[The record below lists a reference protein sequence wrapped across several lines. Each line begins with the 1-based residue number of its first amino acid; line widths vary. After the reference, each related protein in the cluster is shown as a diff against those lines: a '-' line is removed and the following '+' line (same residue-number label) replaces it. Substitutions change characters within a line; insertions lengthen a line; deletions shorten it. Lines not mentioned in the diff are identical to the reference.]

1 MIERSKLTL
10 MTFPMDED
18 IQKKRLTYDDVFRL
32 AVECGLSYL
41 DVMHVSKKAIPQ
53 YVSLMEKYKISV
65 YCYIDVVSLFLP
77 DWMIRASVKAGIKTA
92 KSLRAEKFMIVPYI
106 PVMDTGKA
114 TRWGREKTLQKLAHG
129 FAIAVREGRQQDI
142 PICFETTPRS
152 EIHLSGTKDCLE
164 VLTNVSGLEY
174 VHDTAN
180 MLPAGEQPLTAFETM
195 LPYTSHI
202 HLKDVTLTDTA
213 NPGPF
218 AEVTGDGKQMT
229 RCRWGDG
236 VIPIQRIVQTA
247 KAQGYQGKYAIEYA
261 SPELSNR
268 SFADHKQQ
276 LQLFLQHLDCAAEP
290 VNGFLREQQ

>member
-1 MIERSKLTL
+1 MIERSKLSL

-18 IQKKRLTYDDVFRL
+18 IKKKLLTHEDVFRL

-53 YVSLMEKYKISV
+53 YVSLMGKYKVSV

-77 DWMIRASVKAGIKTA
+77 DWMIRATVKAGVKTA

-106 PVMDTGKA
+106 PIVDTGKA
-114 TRWGREKTLQKLAHG
+114 SRWGREKTLQKLAHG
-129 FAIAVREGRQQDI
+129 FEIAVREGQLQDI
-142 PICFETTPRS
+142 PVCFETTPKS
-152 EIHLSGTKDCLE
+152 AIYLSGAKDCTE
-164 VLTNVSGLEY
+164 VLAKVNGLEY

-202 HLKDVTLTDTA
+202 HLKDVTLSESP

-218 AEVTGDGKQMT
+218 AEVTSDGKLMT
-229 RCRWGDG
+229 RCLWGDG
-236 VIPIQRIVQTA
+236 VIPIQKIVQTA
-247 KAQGYQGKYAIEYA
+247 EAQGYQGKYAIEYA
-261 SPELSNR
+261 SPELPNR

-276 LQLFLQHLDCAAEP
+276 LQLFLHHLD
-290 VNGFLREQQ
+290 

>member
-1 MIERSKLTL
+1 

-18 IQKKRLTYDDVFRL
+18 IKKKLLTHDDVFRL

-53 YVSLMEKYKISV
+53 YVSLMGEYKVSV

-77 DWMIRASVKAGIKTA
+77 DWMIRATVKSGVKTA

-106 PVMDTGKA
+106 PIVDTGKA
-114 TRWGREKTLQKLAHG
+114 SRWGREKTLQKLAHG